1 MPKSKSELGSAYSQG
16 CIRMHNVITALYES
30 LFDITG
36 SPKESQT
43 DIERELSRCQ
53 TKIRYELDYV
63 RESLKD
69 HNGE

>member
-1 MPKSKSELGSAYSQG
+1 
-16 CIRMHNVITALYES
+16 MHNVITALYES

-36 SPKESQT
+36 SPKESQA